1 MVNRYGRAALAGGL
15 AVILA
20 GCGSGSGAEA
30 PASSPS
36 TSAAASTSAAGS
48 SATPSATPTGT
59 TFAGSPSAVADAGAS
74 DVTTAAAGYCVTQG
88 GQVQRRTADWGT
100 NGDQQS
106 WLALGGATDM
116 CRFQANDEGGS
127 RIYVDLTTLYST
139 QPTLAGLAYLAKEP
153 MAPSSGGA
161 NPATGYCSDLG
172 GSSAFGPGGTSGGGW
187 VATDDPVDAVVA
199 LCVFADLSFIDEWG
213 LAYHSNGDIRGADL
227 ATIMKYQPGAD
238 VPPMFVEQTAPPTS

>member
-1 MVNRYGRAALAGGL
+1 M
-15 AVILA
+15 
-20 GCGSGSGAEA
+20 
-30 PASSPS
+30 
-36 TSAAASTSAAGS
+36 
-48 SATPSATPTGT
+48 
-59 TFAGSPSAVADAGAS
+59 VADAGPS
-74 DVTTAAAGYCVTQG
+74 DVNAAAAGYCVAQG

-172 GSSAFGPGGTSGGGW
+172 GSSAFGPGGASGGGW
-187 VATDDPVDAVVA
+187 VATDDPVDPVVA
-199 LCVFADLSFIDEWG
+199 LCLFADLSFIDEWG

-227 ATIMKYQPGAD
+227 AKLMKYRPGAD
-238 VPPMFVEQTAPPTS
+238 VPPVFVEQTPTPTS